1 MLEQNPKKYTSDE
14 LISMYGKIQIKVDS
28 PNLSEL
34 AEKEIEQYAPVN
46 PVTGLRDNILSRL
59 ESDINESEK
68 AIILSSLQK
77 MPSSHR
83 SNLSDEDM
91 IQLLPSRYN
100 SSNVDADAVRGYMNN
115 LVQYDIALAEQE
127 QFVTNSEDSSSS
139 GESSSE

>member
-1 MLEQNPKKYTSDE
+1 MLEQNPKIYSADE
-14 LISMYGKIQIKVDS
+14 LSAMYDKIELKVAT
-28 PNLSEL
+28 PNLSDN
-34 AEKEIEQYAPVN
+34 AQKEIECYAPVN

-77 MPSSHR
+77 MPSSQR

-100 SSNVDADAVRGYMNN
+100 CSNVDFDAVRGYMNN
-115 LVQYDIALAEQE
+115 LVQYDIAQAEQDQE
-127 QFVTNSEDSSSS
+127 NNSGSDNNAGSDN
-139 GESSSE
+139 SSE